1 MLQWISK
8 ASLFVLDWHADD
20 GEIGEKPPPVHPTE
34 IRTSIS
40 PSSAVELNTSS
51 ALANYATEAAEEM
64 PAGVGGSYRSLADD
78 VYKSTTVAE
87 NKFSVLESVK
97 KAFSFAGGPSPPAR
111 SEPLLASSEAGEPR
125 PQVYTVQS
133 RDRKMPTSVSAEETA
148 LLG

>member
-1 MLQWISK
+1 
-8 ASLFVLDWHADD
+8 
-20 GEIGEKPPPVHPTE
+20 
-34 IRTSIS
+34 
-40 PSSAVELNTSS
+40 
-51 ALANYATEAAEEM
+51 M

-133 RDRKMPTSVSAEETA
+133 RTPNFETPQLRKAKEFYSKAKHLARQGLSGE
-148 LLG
+148 